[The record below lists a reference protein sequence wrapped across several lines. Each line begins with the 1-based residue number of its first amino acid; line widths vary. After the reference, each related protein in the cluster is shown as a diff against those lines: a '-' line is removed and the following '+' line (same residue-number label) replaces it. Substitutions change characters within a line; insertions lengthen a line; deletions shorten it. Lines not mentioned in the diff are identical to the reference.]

1 MWTGCDTAER
11 DFVRGWRRARRK
23 AYPCRNAG
31 ADPLAFTGQ
40 ERLFRCFPGLFSFAR
55 SRMPMPLSML
65 LLVDEQI
72 RMRNESARTIRLR
85 SPFDAC

>member
-1 MWTGCDTAER
+1 MTRRSGTSSEDGDALAER
-11 DFVRGWRRARRK
+11 RILVEI
-23 AYPCRNAG
+23 PG

-40 ERLFRCFPGLFSFAR
+40 ARLFRCFPGLFSFAR